1 MANIRTRLGRGVL
14 VAALLPWLWADA
26 SGAWWNSR
34 RPARETPTATVPAGR
49 YDQMPAQPARKQ
61 RHALPPQEQA
71 PPPRK
76 PAPPAAP
83 ETPAPFVAMT
93 PGPAS
98 DSGFTT
104 VTFDFS
110 ESIKEVARWGDLSTS
125 EILAGNGLTYKR
137 LRAGQVLKIPA
148 IENAIPEE
156 VAADEMSREIWRGVR
171 GAKRVALTFDAGG
184 ENDAAEELVA
194 VLKETETAATF
205 FATGRFARRFPDEM
219 ALLATAGPVY
229 NHSDTHPDFTT
240 LASVDVVG
248 ELRRADDSVSSQ
260 TGHST
265 KPYFRPP
272 FGERNRAV
280 LKAAAD
286 AGWKS
291 VYWTVDSLDG
301 YDETLKGEQLARNV
315 LEPRRTNGASPDEF
329 LDGAIVLMHVG
340 NPETVKALPQIIT
353 QLRQRGFEMVTLD
366 RLLQP

>member
-1 MANIRTRLGRGVL
+1 MA
-14 VAALLPWLWADA
+14 
-26 SGAWWNSR
+26 
-34 RPARETPTATVPAGR
+34 
-49 YDQMPAQPARKQ
+49 
-61 RHALPPQEQA
+61 
-71 PPPRK
+71 
-76 PAPPAAP
+76 
-83 ETPAPFVAMT
+83 
-93 PGPAS
+93 PGTAS

-110 ESIKEVARWGDLSTS
+110 EPIKEVARWSDLSTS

-148 IENAIPEE
+148 TAKGIPES
-156 VAADEMSREIWRGVR
+156 VVADEMAREIWRGVR
-171 GAKRVALTFDAGG
+171 GAKRIALTFDAGG

-205 FATGRFARRFPDEM
+205 FATGRFARRFPAEM
-219 ALLATAGPVY
+219 ALLASAGPVY

-240 LASVDVVG
+240 LPADGVADQ
-248 ELRRADDSVSSQ
+248 LQRAEDSISSQ
-260 TGHST
+260 TRRST

-301 YDETLKGEQLARNV
+301 YDETLTGDELAQNV
-315 LEPRRTNGASPDEF
+315 LEPRRTNGASSDEF

-340 NPETVKALPQIIT
+340 NPETVKALPQIIAR
-353 QLRQRGFEMVTLD
+353 LRQRGFELVTLET
-366 RLLQP
+366 LLQP